1 MNKIYYT
8 INKKKK
14 ITMKEFNKV
23 VKILKNNRFGDY
35 VLGCQH

>member
-14 ITMKEFNKV
+14 ITMKELNKV
-23 VKILKNNRFGDY
+23 VKILKNNSFGEY

>member
-14 ITMKEFNKV
+14 IMMKEFNEV
-23 VKILKNNRFGDY
+23 VKILKNNCFGEY
-35 VLGCQH
+35 ILGCQH

>member
-14 ITMKEFNKV
+14 ITMKKFNEV
-23 VKILKNNRFGDY
+23 VKIVKNNRFGEY